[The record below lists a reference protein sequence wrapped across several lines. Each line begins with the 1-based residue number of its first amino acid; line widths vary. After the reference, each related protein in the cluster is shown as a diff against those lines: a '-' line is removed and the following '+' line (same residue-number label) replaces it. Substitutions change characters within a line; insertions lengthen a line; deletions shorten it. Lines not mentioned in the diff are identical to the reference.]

1 MKRLAVACLVALAVL
16 APPVARS
23 APPAAPSRLAW
34 WQDARFGMFIH
45 FGVYSTIGRGEWVRS
60 NEKISVEAYQPF
72 VDRFDPRA
80 YDARAMARLAK
91 AAGMKYAVMTAK
103 HHDGFC
109 LFDSKLTD
117 YKSTKTPIGRD
128 LIREFVDAFRAEGL
142 RVGLYYSLLDW
153 HHPDYPH
160 FGDKFHPAR
169 EDAAWK
175 GRAQDWSRYLQYL
188 HGQVKELVTQYGK
201 IDLLWFDFSY
211 GEMTGEKWRASE
223 LIKMVR
229 AAQPNV
235 IIDNRLGG
243 DGMARG
249 VGYGDFVTPE
259 QTIPDAAPTDDAG
272 RPLPWET
279 CLTLNNSWGYN
290 RRDDAWKTPKQVVS
304 ALVNVVSKGGNLLLN
319 IGPDGSGRVPDASV
333 RVLEEV
339 GRWMRANG
347 ASLYGA
353 GPARVG
359 LAKPDWGRYTQRGQ
373 VLYAHVL
380 EPPIGHLVLPG
391 MKDAVASA
399 RVLADG
405 STAYLDDQFWGVSSG
420 GALYVNVAKP
430 THHTYPMPD
439 PLDTVFALELKP
451 TAPKPTA
458 RE

>member
-1 MKRLAVACLVALAVL
+1 MLRSCSALIAFAVMLTVA
-16 APPVARS
+16 
-23 APPAAPSRLAW
+23 PAGRAESPPSRLAW

-60 NEKISVEAYQPF
+60 IEKISVEAYQPF
-72 VDRFDPRA
+72 VDRFDPKL

-117 YKSTKTPIGRD
+117 YKSTKTPIKRD

-142 RVGLYYSLLDW
+142 RVGLYYSLIDW

-169 EDAAWK
+169 EDVAWK
-175 GRAQDWSRYLQYL
+175 GKPHDWNRYLQYM
-188 HGQVKELVTQYGK
+188 HGQVKELVSNYGR

-211 GEMTGEKWRASE
+211 DQMTGEKWRASD

-235 IIDNRLGG
+235 LIDNRLAG
-243 DGMARG
+243 DGMARS
-249 VGYGDFVTPE
+249 VGYGDYVTPE
-259 QTIPDAAPTDDAG
+259 QSIPDATPTDEAG
-272 RPLPWET
+272 RALPWET

-290 RRDDAWKTPKQVVS
+290 RADHNWKTPKQIVG
-304 ALVNVVSKGGNLLLN
+304 ALANVVSKAGNLLLN
-319 IGPDGSGRVPDASV
+319 IGPDGSGRVPEASV
-333 RVLEEV
+333 RVLEDV
-339 GRWMRANG
+339 GRWMRGNG
-347 ASLYGA
+347 ASIYGA
-353 GPARVG
+353 GPARVA
-359 LAKPDWGRYTQRGQ
+359 LPKPDWGRYTQRGN
-373 VLYAHVL
+373 VLYAHVIDA
-380 EPPIGHLVLPG
+380 PIGHLVLPG
-391 MKDAVASA
+391 LRDAVVAA

-405 STAYLDDQFWGVSSG
+405 SQAYTATDFWGVSSG
-420 GALYVNVAKP
+420 SALYVNVGKP
-430 THHTYPMPD
+430 THQTFAMPD

-451 TAPKPTA
+451 TGAAA
-458 RE
+458 RQP